1 MKNRLLILTI
11 CLIATIK
18 MMAQEFTLHGKVVDE
33 NNQPLEF
40 AIVSVASQGKTA
52 VTSLKGDYSLKL
64 HSADSVVV
72 KFSYIGF
79 KTKTKVLRRPRG
91 KQTLQVVLREAST
104 TLDEVNIKGEKIQSD
119 QIQELKTKDMK
130 MTPSANGNGVES
142 LVQQQAG
149 VSTHNELSSQ

>member
-64 HSADSVVV
+64 HSAADFFCAAAP
-72 KFSYIGF
+72 KEPL
-79 KTKTKVLRRPRG
+79 KKAM
-91 KQTLQVVLREAST
+91 QQV
-104 TLDEVNIKGEKIQSD
+104 
-119 QIQELKTKDMK
+119 
-130 MTPSANGNGVES
+130 ANNNFFILIYRS
-142 LVQQQAG
+142 KRL
-149 VSTHNELSSQ
+149 L

>member
-52 VTSLKGDYSLKL
+52 VTSLK
-64 HSADSVVV
+64 
-72 KFSYIGF
+72 
-79 KTKTKVLRRPRG
+79 
-91 KQTLQVVLREAST
+91 
-104 TLDEVNIKGEKIQSD
+104 
-119 QIQELKTKDMK
+119 
-130 MTPSANGNGVES
+130 
-142 LVQQQAG
+142 
-149 VSTHNELSSQ
+149 

>member
-79 KTKTKVLRRPRG
+79 KTKTKSAEKTARKTNPTGGTSRSIHHPR
-91 KQTLQVVLREAST
+91 
-104 TLDEVNIKGEKIQSD
+104 
-119 QIQELKTKDMK
+119 
-130 MTPSANGNGVES
+130 
-142 LVQQQAG
+142 
-149 VSTHNELSSQ
+149 

>member
-1 MKNRLLILTI
+1 
-11 CLIATIK
+11 
-18 MMAQEFTLHGKVVDE
+18 MAQEFTLHGKVVDE

-91 KQTLQVVLREAST
+91 KQTLLVVLREATT
-104 TLDEVNIKGEKIQSD
+104 TLDEVNIKGEKYSRIRYR
-119 QIQELKTKDMK
+119 
-130 MTPSANGNGVES
+130 N
-142 LVQQQAG
+142 
-149 VSTHNELSSQ
+149 

>member
-79 KTKTKVLRRPRG
+79 KTKTKDVCCWFP
-91 KQTLQVVLREAST
+91 LQIWLLQAVFEH
-104 TLDEVNIKGEKIQSD
+104 GW
-119 QIQELKTKDMK
+119 
-130 MTPSANGNGVES
+130 SADC
-142 LVQQQAG
+142 
-149 VSTHNELSSQ
+149 